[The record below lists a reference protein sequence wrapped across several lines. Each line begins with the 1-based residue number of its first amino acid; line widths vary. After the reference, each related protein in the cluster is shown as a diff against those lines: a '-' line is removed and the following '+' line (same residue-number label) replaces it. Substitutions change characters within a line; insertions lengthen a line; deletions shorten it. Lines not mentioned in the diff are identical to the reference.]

1 MRGLPVFC
9 GVVRMAKLTPKQE
22 RFVDEYLVDLNA
34 TAAAKRAGYSE
45 KSASRIAIELLNK
58 THVSAAIQA
67 RRDKLRGKLEITQE
81 AVLQELASIAFANG
95 TDFVTVTGA
104 GLLCVKATSEV
115 PKNKLPAIAGIKYSQ
130 LGIEIKLH
138 DKVRALELLGKH
150 LGVFATGGSAAAAEE
165 NNIFEVIEQS
175 TREEFDTNEIP
186 EIEPSAEPGDDV
198 VEQAGL

>member
-1 MRGLPVFC
+1 
-9 GVVRMAKLTPKQE
+9 MAKLTPKQE

-150 LGVFATGGSAAAAEE
+150 LGVFASAAAAEE

-175 TREEFDTNEIP
+175 TREEIDTNEIP
-186 EIEPSAEPGDDV
+186 EIEPPAEPGDDV
-198 VEQAGL
+198 VE

>member
-1 MRGLPVFC
+1 
-9 GVVRMAKLTPKQE
+9 MAKLTPKQE

-150 LGVFATGGSAAAAEE
+150 LGVFATGGSAAATEE

>member
-1 MRGLPVFC
+1 
-9 GVVRMAKLTPKQE
+9 MAKLTPKQE

-175 TREEFDTNEIP
+175 TREEIDTNEIP

>member
-1 MRGLPVFC
+1 
-9 GVVRMAKLTPKQE
+9 MAKLTPKQE

-150 LGVFATGGSAAAAEE
+150 LGVFATGGRAAAAEGK
-165 NNIFEVIEQS
+165 NIFEVIEQS
-175 TREEFDTNEIP
+175 TREEIDTNEIP
-186 EIEPSAEPGDDV
+186 EIEPPAEPGDDV
-198 VEQAGL
+198 VE

>member
-1 MRGLPVFC
+1 
-9 GVVRMAKLTPKQE
+9 MAKLTEKQK
-22 RFVDEYLVDLNA
+22 RFVAEYLVDLNA

-58 THVSAAIQA
+58 TQVSEEIKK
-67 RRDKLRGKLEITQE
+67 RRGELQSKLKITQE
-81 AVLQELASIAFANG
+81 KVLQELAAIAFANG

-104 GLLCVKATSEV
+104 GLLDVKPTSQVSKE
-115 PKNKLPAIAGIKYSQ
+115 KLPAIAGIKYSQ
-130 LGIEIKLH
+130 TGIEIKLH

-175 TREEFDTNEIP
+175 TREEIDTNEIP
-186 EIEPSAEPGDDV
+186 EIEPPAEPGDDV
-198 VEQAGL
+198 VE

>member
-1 MRGLPVFC
+1 
-9 GVVRMAKLTPKQE
+9 MAKLTPKQE

>member
-1 MRGLPVFC
+1 M
-9 GVVRMAKLTPKQE
+9 
-22 RFVDEYLVDLNA
+22 
-34 TAAAKRAGYSE
+34 
-45 KSASRIAIELLNK
+45 
-58 THVSAAIQA
+58 
-67 RRDKLRGKLEITQE
+67 
-81 AVLQELASIAFANG
+81 QELASIAFANG

-150 LGVFATGGSAAAAEE
+150 LGVFATGAAEE

-175 TREEFDTNEIP
+175 TQEEIDTNEIP
-186 EIEPSAEPGDDV
+186 EIEPPAEPGDDV
-198 VEQAGL
+198 VE